1 MVRAGYD
8 AQRTTDQNKKSWM
21 WANGETADQT
31 NDPAAREI
39 LRNRSRYE
47 VGNNTYAKGLSLTLA
62 NDCVGTGPRLQLQTG
77 KDELNRDIERDW
89 AAWSAT
95 VGLPEKLRTMR
106 QSKMTDGEVFAQLVT
121 NPEMEGVELD
131 VRLIEA
137 DRVTCPASCTLDSR
151 NIDGVELDQYG
162 NVSGYTVVSADQLGL
177 AKYGGSYKT
186 IPASQ
191 MMHWFRADRP
201 GQHRGVPEITPAL
214 ELFIQLRR
222 YTLATL
228 KAAETAADLAVIWSN
243 DAPAYGDSEVQDGVD
258 HAFDTVEIEPGMI
271 MAAPDGYKP
280 WQIKAEQPVA
290 GYAEFK
296 HELLN
301 EIARC
306 LNVPYNIA
314 AGNSSGYNYSSGKLD
329 HQTYYKSVR
338 IEQAALGEVVLDR
351 IFAAWLKEAMVVNK
365 YQLTRSEAAT
375 IKHVWFFDGMEPV
388 DELKSANAQA
398 KRLESGTTTLAFEY
412 AKQGLDWEDQIAQQA
427 RELQKKIELG
437 LIVVDDDDD
446 QGDEDNGE

>member
-1 MVRAGYD
+1 MVRAAHD
-8 AQRTTDQNKKSWM
+8 AAQTTNQNRKSWM

-31 NDPAAREI
+31 NDPATREI

-47 VGNNTYAKGLSLTLA
+47 VSNNTYAKGISITLA
-62 NDCVGTGPRLQLQTG
+62 NDCVGTGPRLQLQLED
-77 KDELNRDIERDW
+77 KDDLNRRIERDF
-89 AAWSAT
+89 AAWSRLI
-95 VGLPEKLRTMR
+95 GLPEKLRTMR
-106 QSKMTDGEVFAQLVT
+106 QSKMTDGEVFAQLTT
-121 NPEMEGVELD
+121 NPAMDGVELD
-131 VRLIEA
+131 VRIIEA
-137 DRVTCPASCTLDSR
+137 DRVTCPVSCTLDPR
-151 NIDGVELDQYG
+151 NIDGVELDAFG
-162 NVSGYTVVSADQLGL
+162 NVSGYTVVSADAVGM
-177 AKYGGSYKT
+177 AMYGGSYQT
-186 IPASQ
+186 IPAAQ

-201 GQHRGVPEITPAL
+201 GQHRGVPEISSAL

-243 DAPAYGDSEVQDGVD
+243 DAPAYDDDEANDGVN

-314 AGNSSGYNYSSGKLD
+314 AGNSSGYNYSSGRLD
-329 HQTYYKSVR
+329 HQTYFKGVR
-338 IEQAALGEVVLDR
+338 IEQENLAQVVLDQ
-351 IFAAWLKEAMVVNK
+351 IFNAWPKEATLVNN
-365 YQLTRSEAAT
+365 YPLTRSQLSAGV
-375 IKHVWFFDGMEPV
+375 KHVWFFDGMPPI
-388 DELKSANAQA
+388 DELKAANAQI
-398 KRLESGTTTLAFEY
+398 KRLAAGTTTLAFEY
-412 AKQGLDWEDQIAQQA
+412 AKQGLDWEDQMEQRFREEAK
-427 RELQKKIELG
+427 RLELQEKDDIPDDG
-437 LIVVDDDDD
+437 DDDA
-446 QGDEDNGE
+446 E